1 MNLLPILVF
10 CFVVVVG
17 CANPTA
23 GNSGEIDMATVSV
36 IETDS
41 TSIYRVPVDPAQS
54 IVSMELM
61 VGGGWQYVDQFGD
74 DDFDI
79 GINAGHDTMFIF
91 NYTNTEIRKIRIT
104 EIYRR

>member
-1 MNLLPILVF
+1 MIKILLPLLVAI
-10 CFVVVVG
+10 G

-41 TSIYRVPVDPAQS
+41 TSTYRVPVDPELS
-54 IVSMELM
+54 IVSMELF

-79 GINAGHDTMFIF
+79 GINASHDTMFIF
-91 NYTNTEIRKIRIT
+91 NYTASVIRKIRIT

>member
-1 MNLLPILVF
+1 MIKILLSLI
-10 CFVVVVG
+10 VVAVG

-23 GNSGEIDMATVSV
+23 GNNEIDMTTVSV
-36 IETDS
+36 TATDS
-41 TSIYRVPVDPAQS
+41 TSIYRVPVDPELS
-54 IVSMELM
+54 IVSMELF
-61 VGGGWQYVDQFGD
+61 VGGGWQYIDQFGD

-91 NYTNTEIRKIRIT
+91 NYTASVIRKIRIT

>member
-1 MNLLPILVF
+1 MIKILLPLLVAI
-10 CFVVVVG
+10 G

-41 TSIYRVPVDPAQS
+41 TSTYMVPVDPELS
-54 IVSMELM
+54 IVSMELF
-61 VGGGWQYVDQFGD
+61 VGGGWQYIDQFGD

-91 NYTNTEIRKIRIT
+91 NYTASVIRKIRIT

>member
-1 MNLLPILVF
+1 MIKILLPIIVAI
-10 CFVVVVG
+10 G
-17 CANPTA
+17 CVNPTA
-23 GNSGEIDMATVSV
+23 GNSGEIDMSTVSV

-41 TSIYRVPVDPAQS
+41 TSTYLIPVDPELS

-61 VGGGWQYVDQFGD
+61 VGGGWQYVDQFGN

-91 NYTNTEIRKIRIT
+91 NHTDSEIRKIRIT
-104 EIYRR
+104 EKYRR

>member
-1 MNLLPILVF
+1 MIKMLLPLLVAI
-10 CFVVVVG
+10 G

-23 GNSGEIDMATVSV
+23 GNYDEIDMATVSV

-41 TSIYRVPVDPAQS
+41 TSTYRVPVDPELS
-54 IVSMELM
+54 IVSMELF

-79 GINAGHDTMFIF
+79 GINASHDTMFIF
-91 NYTNTEIRKIRIT
+91 NYTASVIRKIRIT

>member
-1 MNLLPILVF
+1 MIKILLSLI
-10 CFVVVVG
+10 FVAIG

-41 TSIYRVPVDPAQS
+41 TSTYRVPVDPELS
-54 IVSMELM
+54 IVSMELF

-79 GINAGHDTMFIF
+79 GINASHDTMFIF
-91 NYTNTEIRKIRIT
+91 NFSDSEIRKIRIT
-104 EIYRR
+104 EKHRR